1 MIWLLI
7 LGCAIGFFFLM
18 RWVFVWD
25 QPNFN
30 ALTEDAIRGFMA
42 GRTQPEEA
50 PLSSL
55 MKFNADLATDLFEAW
70 THCPSCGEFD
80 CHAMR
85 EPLPWDPADWRAWS
99 RGRADW
105 LERHQ
110 STTTITVW
118 NGYSSR
124 AVDRTP
130 EYPVTEPVNETR
142 FATIRICKCG
152 KEWGQK

>member
-1 MIWLLI
+1 MIWLRVILI
-7 LGCAIGFFFLM
+7 VAIVIMIAWALLELNLRSTTKRLEAAGVTFE
-18 RWVFVWD
+18 
-25 QPNFN
+25 
-30 ALTEDAIRGFMA
+30 ALT
-42 GRTQPEEA
+42 GRKLEPE
-50 PLSSL
+50 
-55 MKFNADLATDLFEAW
+55 LATDQFEAW

-85 EPLPWDPADWRAWS
+85 EPLPWDPADWRTWS

-118 NGYSSR
+118 NGYTSR
-124 AVDRTP
+124 VVDRTP
-130 EYPVTEPVNETR
+130 EYPIAEPVNETR

-152 KEWGQK
+152 NEWGQK